1 MRRSL
6 AAVAVLTATATVLTL
21 PAATATA
28 ATTTAVNAASA
39 PRCLDAADLPPHP
52 SSDWYAGEVT
62 AGTPEPLPFC
72 YGEALPGA
80 TSRHREFWTDL
91 DATARQV
98 TVVEKDTASAKTLAE
113 LLRRAVARCAERT
126 EAQYPDV
133 DATGHAL
140 GRVAVEEG
148 ARLYAV
154 QVTTEY
160 TRDVHLF
167 SVGRDGRTVTVV
179 QWGQMGRL
187 KDAPV
192 SDFRQTAR
200 RSVAHLH

>member
-1 MRRSL
+1 MRRST
-6 AAVAVLTATATVLTL
+6 AAVVTATAIALIL
-21 PAATATA
+21 PATTATA
-28 ATTTAVNAASA
+28 ASAASTPGFLA
-39 PRCLDAADLPPHP
+39 PADLPPHP

-91 DATARQV
+91 DTNARQV
-98 TVVEKDTASAKTLAE
+98 TVVEKDVASAKALAA
-113 LLRRAVARCAERT
+113 LLRRAVADCAERT

-133 DATGHAL
+133 DATERNL
-140 GRVAVEEG
+140 GRVNVEEG
-148 ARLYAV
+148 AWLSAV

-160 TRDVHLF
+160 TQDVHLF

-179 QWGQMGRL
+179 QWGQMGLL

-192 SDFRQTAR
+192 RAFQHTAR
-200 RSVAHLH
+200 QSVAKLH